1 MQQQQQPGDAVVAV
15 VAANPLDGEQAPAGL
30 SIGNYPSPHQ
40 PPASSPC
47 RPPRHQSDPAPP
59 PARDVAVAEVRTRQS
74 SFAAGDPAVMVPP
87 VLGGTPDA
95 ARRPWHLQPEPAQPG
110 VAADQVRI
118 GDLDV
123 RAASVVGPD
132 HRCEEPA
139 DPRQDAYRIGRDARG
154 AFLIVAVADGM
165 SSAKRSDVG
174 ATVAV
179 RAAVDLVRKE
189 IDHGAQPE
197 RIDMRGIFKAVAGNV
212 AGAAKQLGCTADQ
225 VLTALIV
232 AVVPTT
238 EASPD
243 GRRPVWFASVGDV
256 SAARRQDGSWRR
268 LTGSEKDGL
277 DRNALD
283 AFLPHHPDRVVLN
296 RAEVSSGGAIAVVTD
311 GVSDVWTDLPG
322 AAAWFNQR
330 WRMPPSL
337 ASFLLDVS
345 YEAPGQVD
353 DRTAVVV
360 WCGGRD
366 RR

>member
-1 MQQQQQPGDAVVAV
+1 MKAVVHQQQDGENSLDGRPERQGQRIGQYEPRHEAPRPKPAPVPEPRERRDQPEAGSRVTVEV
-15 VAANPLDGEQAPAGL
+15 KPRANP
-30 SIGNYPSPHQ
+30 
-40 PPASSPC
+40 
-47 RPPRHQSDPAPP
+47 
-59 PARDVAVAEVRTRQS
+59 
-74 SFAAGDPAVMVPP
+74 FAAGDPAAMVPP

-95 ARRPWHLQPEPAQPG
+95 AKRPWYLQPEPAQSG
-110 VAADQVRI
+110 VAADQIRI

-139 DPRQDAYRIGRDARG
+139 EARQDAYRIGRDARG
-154 AFLIVAVADGM
+154 RYLIVAVADGM
-165 SSAKRSDVG
+165 SAAKRSDVG

-189 IDHGAQPE
+189 LDHGARPE
-197 RIDMRGIFKAVAGNV
+197 QLDLRGVFKAVAGNV
-212 AGAAKQLGCTADQ
+212 AGAAKQLGCAVDQ

-232 AVVPTT
+232 AIVPTT
-238 EASPD
+238 GDQPD
-243 GRRPVWFASVGDV
+243 GRRPVWFATVGDV
-256 SAARRQDGSWRR
+256 SAACLRDGGWRR
-268 LTGSEKDGL
+268 LTGADKAGL
-277 DRNALD
+277 DRNTLD

-296 RAEVSSGGAIAVVTD
+296 QDEVTGAIAVMTD
-311 GVSDVWTDLPG
+311 GVSDVWGDVPG
-322 AAAWFNQR
+322 AAEWFSRR
-330 WRMPPSL
+330 WRTPPPL

-360 WCGGRD
+360 WCGGGE